1 MKYKQHFS
9 LQELTTFKTP
19 GFAAH
24 FFSFKQEEELIS
36 ILQRFDF
43 ENISNHYKDILLL
56 GKGSNML
63 LVGDVKGV
71 VLKNEIEGLKIIEE
85 GVDEIFI
92 EVGAGMDWH
101 QLVLYT
107 IDKGWSGIENLA
119 LIPGTVGAAPVQNI
133 GAYGVELKDVF
144 HSLRCWHFEEKKWIY
159 LRLEECQ
166 FAYRDSIFKKQWRNK
181 SVITSVQFKL
191 SKKAKLNIEYG
202 AITSELEKMGIQEPS
217 IKEVAEAV
225 INIRN
230 SKIPSPKLIPNAGSF
245 FKNPTI
251 SDEKFENLKEIYPDM
266 PFYKLPVGY
275 KIPAGWLLEKAN
287 WRGYSSKGVGCY
299 ENQALI
305 LVNTGGASGKQ
316 ILDFSEQI
324 QQSIR
329 EKFEIELE
337 REVNVVGNFSN

>member
-1 MKYKQHFS
+1 MEYKQHFS

-43 ENISNHYKDILLL
+43 ENISNHYKDILVL

-144 HSLRCWHFEEKKWIY
+144 HSLRCWHFEEKKWI
-159 LRLEECQ
+159 
-166 FAYRDSIFKKQWRNK
+166 S
-181 SVITSVQFKL
+181 
-191 SKKAKLNIEYG
+191 
-202 AITSELEKMGIQEPS
+202 
-217 IKEVAEAV
+217 
-225 INIRN
+225 
-230 SKIPSPKLIPNAGSF
+230 
-245 FKNPTI
+245 
-251 SDEKFENLKEIYPDM
+251 
-266 PFYKLPVGY
+266 
-275 KIPAGWLLEKAN
+275 
-287 WRGYSSKGVGCY
+287 
-299 ENQALI
+299 
-305 LVNTGGASGKQ
+305 
-316 ILDFSEQI
+316 
-324 QQSIR
+324 
-329 EKFEIELE
+329 
-337 REVNVVGNFSN
+337 